1 MLLFPVR
8 LKASCAAPLVSVM
21 PRLVF
26 APRVSGLDAG
36 VGALRVRVL
45 AVIVRLPVAS
55 WSVSMVGPGREESS
69 VTSAPAWL
77 MTALMPGAEGMPLSQ
92 LAELLQRPVPPIQ
105 FVVCAPAA
113 AAQTSRHIR

>member
-69 VTSAPAWL
+69 RQHLRPEAVPLLAG
-77 MTALMPGAEGMPLSQ
+77 ALPHAGLPHRANREV
-92 LAELLQRPVPPIQ
+92 AHRRRRRVRP
-105 FVVCAPAA
+105 
-113 AAQTSRHIR
+113 RLG